1 MSTVTGSSA
10 TDFHQFEK
18 EGWEKAALDYHRGFS
33 QITPQ
38 AAHYLIEALEIKAGE
53 KVLDVATG
61 PGYAAA
67 AAALRG
73 AQVLGI
79 DFSEQAVALAQREFP
94 GLKVQV
100 GDAEALDLP
109 DQSFHAVMMNFLLM
123 HLAQPPLALKHA
135 FRVLKPG
142 GRLGFSV
149 WALPEQAVAFGLV
162 LQAGKD
168 HGRSDVALPSGPPF
182 FRYSDPQESL
192 NALQAAGFGH
202 ARTYVVPQTWRFQD
216 PQELLH
222 TMTHGTVRT
231 GALLRAQS
239 PEALAAI
246 GRAIHERCQAYKHG
260 SGYQLPMP
268 ALVAV
273 GEKPPS
279 AG

>member
-1 MSTVTGSSA
+1 MSTPARTTEA
-10 TDFHQFEK
+10 DFYQFEK
-18 EGWEKAALDYHRGFS
+18 EGWEKAAQDYHRGFS

-38 AAHYLIEALEIKAGE
+38 AAHYLIEALGIKAGE

-79 DFSEQAVALAQREFP
+79 DFSEQAVALARREFP

-100 GDAEALDLP
+100 GDAEDLDLP

-123 HLAQPPLALKHA
+123 HLAQAPLALKQA

-162 LQAGKD
+162 LQAVKA
-168 HGRSDVALPSGPPF
+168 HGHSDVALPSGPPLLPLQRSPREPERLAVGR
-182 FRYSDPQESL
+182 FRPGPHLCGAPDLALPRPARAAAHHDPWHDPYRRP
-192 NALQAAGFGH
+192 AAGPEPGGFGRH
-202 ARTYVVPQTWRFQD
+202 WPHYP
-216 PQELLH
+216 
-222 TMTHGTVRT
+222 
-231 GALLRAQS
+231 
-239 PEALAAI
+239 
-246 GRAIHERCQAYKHG
+246 
-260 SGYQLPMP
+260 
-268 ALVAV
+268 
-273 GEKPPS
+273 
-279 AG
+279 